1 MNFKNLLFT
10 HTFFLF
16 CFNICLAEPLIVAHR
31 GSSHVAPE
39 NTLPAFHLAWEEGA
53 DAVEGDFLLT
63 KDGKIVCIHDG
74 STKRLSD
81 KNLVVSKTTLR
92 ELQTLD
98 VGSWKHEKYK
108 GTKIPTIAEVFAT
121 IPKGKKIFIEVK
133 CGPEIVI
140 PLVKEIKRSGLETN
154 QVRLICFKTEVIK
167 AFKDKMPK
175 HKAYW
180 LSNFKKDGK
189 GLWKPSIDTVLKV
202 LKDINADGLDSH
214 RSIPDTISKAILGAG
229 FEWHAWTINDL
240 RTAKKLGGR
249 GIHSLTTDRPKLLSQ
264 GF

>member
-1 MNFKNLLFT
+1 MYKNLKWVVTLC
-10 HTFFLF
+10 LF
-16 CFNICLAEPLIVAHR
+16 CFDLSFADPLIVAHR
-31 GSSHVAPE
+31 GSSFDAPE
-39 NTLPAFHLAWEEGA
+39 NTLPAFRLAWEEGA

-63 KDGKIVCIHDG
+63 KDGEIVCIHDG

-92 ELQTLD
+92 KLQTLD

-133 CGPEIVI
+133 CGPEII
-140 PLVKEIKRSGLETN
+140 TPLVKEIKRSELETD

-175 HKAYW
+175 YKAYW

-189 GLWKPSIDTVLKV
+189 GVWKPSIDTVLKV
-202 LKDINADGLDSH
+202 LKDTNADGLDSH
-214 RSIPDTISKAILGAG
+214 RSIPDSISKAILGAG

-240 RTAKKLGGR
+240 PTARKLGGR
-249 GIHSLTTDRPKLLSQ
+249 GIYSLTTDRPKLLNQ
-264 GF
+264 GL